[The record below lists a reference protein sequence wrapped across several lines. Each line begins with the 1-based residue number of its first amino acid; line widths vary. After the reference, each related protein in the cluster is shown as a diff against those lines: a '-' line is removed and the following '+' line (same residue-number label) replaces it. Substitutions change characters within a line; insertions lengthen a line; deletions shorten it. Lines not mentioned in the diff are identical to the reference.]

1 MCILSML
8 MVGLKTLRLEI
19 RKVANALR
27 YKTVKRAI
35 VFRVM
40 ILDVYLKHTDDRP
53 KDLTSLKLLKR

>member
-8 MVGLKTLRLEI
+8 MVSLKTLRLEI